1 MDPRTYDEMRALE
14 GAHWWFAARREI
26 LADQIAGLRLPDA
39 ARILEVGCG
48 TGGNL
53 ELLSRFGDLTA
64 VEPDDRARAYAAERS
79 GLEVRPGRLPSPLPA
94 EASAYDLVAALDVVE
109 HVDEDVATV
118 GALRDMARPG
128 GHVLVTVPAYQW
140 MWSGHDLRHHHK
152 RRYTADRLKAVF
164 EGAGLPLTR
173 LTYFNTLL
181 FPPIAGVRLLQLLP
195 GVAGGD
201 DERMPSSGLNAL
213 LRKTFAFERK
223 LLARMDLPFGVSI
236 LAMGR
241 RPLDS

>member
-14 GAHWWFAARREI
+14 GEHWWFAARREI
-26 LADQIAGLRLPDA
+26 LADQIAALPLPER

-53 ELLSRFGDLTA
+53 DLLARFGDLTA
-64 VEPDDRARAYAAERS
+64 VEPDDRARAYAVERS
-79 GLEVRPGRLPSPLPA
+79 GLDIRPGRLPSPLPA

-118 GALRDMARPG
+118 GALRDMAVPG
-128 GHVLVTVPAYQW
+128 GFVLVTVPAYQW

-152 RRYTADRLKAVF
+152 RRYTTGRLRKVF
-164 EGAGLPLTR
+164 EEAGLPLKR

-181 FPPIAGVRLLQLLP
+181 FPPIAGVRLLQKLP
-195 GVAGGD
+195 GLGDGGD
-201 DERMPSSGLNAL
+201 DERMPSPGVNAL
-213 LRKTFAFERK
+213 LKGAFAFERR
-223 LLARMDLPFGVSI
+223 LLPRMDLPFGVSI
-236 LAMGR
+236 LAVGR
-241 RPLDS
+241 RPA